1 LILLTLGR
9 RKGEW
14 EQEAFTRDYGSGD
27 ESHKVFILGLIWI
40 LRYPMFNKYS
50 FCGTK
55 SIL

>member
-1 LILLTLGR
+1 LGR

-14 EQEAFTRDYGSGD
+14 EQAAFTRDYGSGD

-40 LRYPMFNKYS
+40 LRYPMFNEYS